1 MSDSLS
7 VTIVEFESPSIRRNP
22 DGSRPMIK
30 MNRWRVY
37 VDGLHAGFI
46 GFAEGSKL
54 LLTRSFSELERIE
67 IQQKVMELIGRDAV
81 DSSSVPDV
89 PAELFEEP
97 ESEDSDFGYD
107 DH

>member
-7 VTIVEFESPSIRRNP
+7 VTIVEFEAPSIRRNP

-30 MNRWRVY
+30 HNRWRVY
-37 VDGLHAGFI
+37 VDNLHAGFI
-46 GFAEGSKL
+46 DFAEGSKL
-54 LLTRSFSELERIE
+54 LLTRSFSELDQIE
-67 IQQKVMELIGRDAV
+67 IEKKVMKLIGRDAV
-81 DSSSVPDV
+81 DCTSVPDV

-107 DH
+107 DN